1 MNTLLYILLR
11 RLRLPLTVLIGVY
24 AVSVL
29 GFVLIPGLD
38 DQGQPW
44 RMDFFHAFYFV
55 SFMGSTIG
63 FGEIPYPFTSAQRMW
78 TLVCIYATVIAWL
91 YAIGAMLSLLQ
102 DQGFSRLL
110 RTRRFAH
117 QVRSIR
123 EPFYLICGFGTTG
136 RDVVFGLEQ
145 QGIKSVVIDIDQ
157 SRIDALELEQY
168 ALPVVGLCADA
179 SLPENLDLAGLQ
191 NACCLGVLA
200 LTNDDNV
207 NLSVSIAS
215 KLLYP
220 KRIVVSRSENDT
232 TTANLYSFG
241 TDLVVDPFKQFAEY
255 LGLAAHSPQKHLI
268 VDWLIYP
275 EHRSIA
281 SIYKHQSGRWILCG
295 YGRFGQALAGSMRAD
310 GTEITLVDPHMD
322 SFRSEEPDSVVGI
335 GTEATTLI
343 QAGVEE
349 AVGIIAGTGNDADN
363 LSIIMTARELNPRL
377 QTVVR
382 QNLDS
387 NELIFKRLKADFVMN
402 PGRTIASR
410 ILAHLRTP
418 LLAEFLD
425 QSMALNEVD
434 ARELIQRLDHLVGD
448 DQVRT
453 QAFTLGDDTPA
464 VTEWIGAGQVL
475 TLRSLLKSPADRAKD
490 LKCLALLVKR
500 ADQFM
505 VEPGE
510 LTELQLGDEI
520 LFAGVGT
527 DLSQQRWLFENSRT
541 LNYVVTGEEPHYG
554 VLSHFAKGNAP

>member
-11 RLRLPLTVLIGVY
+11 RLRLPLTILIGVY

-29 GFVLIPGLD
+29 GFVLIPGVD
-38 DQGQPW
+38 DQGQTW

-63 FGEIPYPFTSAQRMW
+63 FGEIPYPFTGAQRMW

-91 YAIGAMLSLLQ
+91 YAIGAMLSVLQ
-102 DQGFSRLL
+102 DKGFSRLL
-110 RTRRFAH
+110 NTRRFAN

-136 RDVVFGLEQ
+136 RDVVAGLEQ
-145 QGIKSVVIDIDQ
+145 QGIKSVVVDIDQ

-168 ALPVVGLCADA
+168 SLTVVGLCGDA

-191 NACCLGVLA
+191 NPSCLGVLA

-207 NLSVSIAS
+207 NLSVAIAS
-215 KLLYP
+215 KLLFP
-220 KRIVVSRSENDT
+220 KRIVVSRSENET

-241 TDLVVDPFKQFAEY
+241 TDLVVDPFKQFADY
-255 LGLAAHSPQKHLI
+255 LGLAAHAPQKHLI

-281 SIYKHQSGRWILCG
+281 STYKHQSGRWILCG
-295 YGRFGQALAGSMRAD
+295 YGRFGRALVDSMRAD

-322 SFRSEEPDSVVGI
+322 RYDREEPAGVVGI
-335 GTEATTLI
+335 GTEASTLI

-382 QNLDS
+382 QNW
-387 NELIFKRLKADFVMN
+387 
-402 PGRTIASR
+402 
-410 ILAHLRTP
+410 
-418 LLAEFLD
+418 
-425 QSMALNEVD
+425 
-434 ARELIQRLDHLVGD
+434 
-448 DQVRT
+448 
-453 QAFTLGDDTPA
+453 TLM
-464 VTEWIGAGQVL
+464 
-475 TLRSLLKSPADRAKD
+475 S
-490 LKCLALLVKR
+490 
-500 ADQFM
+500 
-505 VEPGE
+505 
-510 LTELQLGDEI
+510 
-520 LFAGVGT
+520 
-527 DLSQQRWLFENSRT
+527 
-541 LNYVVTGEEPHYG
+541 
-554 VLSHFAKGNAP
+554 